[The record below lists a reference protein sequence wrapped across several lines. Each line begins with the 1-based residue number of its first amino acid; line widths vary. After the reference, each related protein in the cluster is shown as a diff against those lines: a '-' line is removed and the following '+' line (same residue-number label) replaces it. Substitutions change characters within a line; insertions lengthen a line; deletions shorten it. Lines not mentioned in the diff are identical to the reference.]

1 MPSWAMPGSCATAV
15 CVCTRPGEG
24 GTFPARTFV
33 ALPSDL
39 PALKDAS
46 HAHHAASRAG
56 RCRARPHIEIAAC
69 QSSNIKTVYD
79 ADVLAPLRIHV
90 LFNMLTWDFGPRG
103 VSLAVTN
110 KKGEV
115 HGTEDW
121 LHVTFD
127 EPSGV

>member
-56 RCRARPHIEIAAC
+56 AAAPGPTLKLQPVRAQISKLCTMQTCWRLCASMSFLIC
-69 QSSNIKTVYD
+69 
-79 ADVLAPLRIHV
+79 
-90 LFNMLTWDFGPRG
+90 
-103 VSLAVTN
+103 
-110 KKGEV
+110 
-115 HGTEDW
+115 
-121 LHVTFD
+121 
-127 EPSGV
+127 

>member
-1 MPSWAMPGSCATAV
+1 MTSWAMSGSCATAV

-46 HAHHAASRAG
+46 HAHHTPPP
-56 RCRARPHIEIAAC
+56 ARKLQC

-90 LFNMLTWDFGPRG
+90 LF
-103 VSLAVTN
+103 
-110 KKGEV
+110 
-115 HGTEDW
+115 
-121 LHVTFD
+121 
-127 EPSGV
+127 